1 MIDIFLNNINAFLD
15 NYGSFK
21 SVNRYKLK
29 FKSKPWITPGLKKSV
44 LVEKKKFLTDFIK
57 KKDNNI
63 KAELYPKY
71 KSYKNLLS
79 SVLKKSK

>member
-1 MIDIFLNNINAFLD
+1 MIDIFLNNINTFLD

-44 LVEKKKFLTDFIK
+44 LVQKKNSYL
-57 KKDNNI
+57 KDNNI
-63 KAELYPKY
+63 KVELYPKY